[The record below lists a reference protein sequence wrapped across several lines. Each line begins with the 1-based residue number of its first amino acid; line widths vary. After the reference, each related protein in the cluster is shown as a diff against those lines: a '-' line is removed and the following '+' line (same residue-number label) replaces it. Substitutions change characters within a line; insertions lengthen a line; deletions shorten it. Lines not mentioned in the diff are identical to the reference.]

1 MNKFVPHGC
10 QITLDSYDL
19 KGWQRIKTKLHP
31 SSEQKKHLNA
41 FVIMIIGITVAYQ
54 FPVTKL
60 LLYPFELVSTVFHEF
75 GHAFVTV
82 LTGGRVAAIEINM
95 NESGVTRFVGG
106 WPCFILPAG
115 YCGSSLAGAV
125 LLILSFGEKS
135 AKAGAIGIGLVLLAT
150 VYWAGTPFTVFSVI
164 FMILA
169 LLGVYF
175 GAPKYL
181 PKVILFMGVMG
192 SLMSLLL
199 IFSHLISNTI
209 DGSDAVQFA
218 KQCSVFVPS
227 IVYGISWFLF
237 SVILI
242 TASMVLGI
250 YLYK

>member
-10 QITLDSYDL
+10 QIIVDSYDL
-19 KGWQRIKTKLHP
+19 KGWQRIKAKLHP
-31 SSEQKKHLNA
+31 SAEQINHLNA
-41 FVIMIIGITVAYQ
+41 FVIMLIGITVAYQ
-54 FPVTKL
+54 FPVTRL

-75 GHAFVTV
+75 GHALATV
-82 LTGGRVAAIEINM
+82 LTGGRVAAIEINP

-115 YCGSSLAGAV
+115 YCGSSLAGAG
-125 LLILSFGEKS
+125 LLVLSFGDKS
-135 AKAGAIGIGLVLLAT
+135 ARAGAMMTGLILLAT
-150 VYWAGTPFTVFSVI
+150 VYWAGTLFTSLSVV
-164 FMILA
+164 FMIVA

-175 GAPKYL
+175 GAPAYL

-192 SLMSLLL
+192 SLMSLLS

-218 KQCSVFVPS
+218 KQCSVFIPS
-227 IVYGISWFLF
+227 IVYGICWFLF
-237 SVILI
+237 SGILI
-242 TASMVLGI
+242 SSSIILGI